1 MTTEIVTYSAMPLDD
16 RTRYA
21 QTIAGA
27 ASMLPNGIRAGGPDQ
42 IAANAFLIMETGA
55 MLDLHPV
62 AALSSVN
69 IIEGKP
75 ALSADLMVSVVRNA
89 GHKVRVSEEGSVE
102 GGDYKATVTVVRSD
116 DPDYPV
122 TSVWTPHRA
131 ARAGLCRYE
140 QDESGVW
147 RVVAQSSKGY
157 PLPWQQ
163 YTEALCKARAKSE
176 ACRDGAGDSLNGAR
190 YTPEE
195 LGAEVDSAG
204 DPIVT
209 TLGAADPEPAET
221 KPSALPKATKRATVG
236 KQGTRR
242 RKAAEKPADEAQAA
256 PEQPAEDVVDAE
268 VVDDAEAQ
276 LARDGYVE
284 PETLDAV
291 ASERAER
298 EAMAA
303 EQTRQVTERE
313 AIIATAEQVD
323 RDDEEAVKAWNAEH
337 GKATGHYLTS
347 TAELARRREQAEA
360 PEQDAPVFVDEQTGD
375 VYDSQA
381 DLDAAIKARVQ
392 AKQAERAEQPQQVTV
407 EVSAAGDYDAI
418 TEADPTNYMARAAA
432 AVTVEQT
439 RQVWIDAQ
447 ADTAN
452 PMTTE
457 LRMAIVNRKAE
468 IEAAG

>member
-1 MTTEIVTYSAMPLDD
+1 MTTDIVTYSAMPLDD

-21 QTIAGA
+21 NTIAGA

-102 GGDYKATVTVVRSD
+102 GGDYKATVTVVRGD

-131 ARAGLCRYE
+131 ARAGLCKYE
-140 QDESGVW
+140 QNPKSGVW
-147 RVVAQSSKGY
+147 EVTALSSKGY
-157 PLPWQQ
+157 PLPWQA

-209 TLGAADPEPAET
+209 TLGAADPEPVEE

-242 RKAAEKPADEAQAA
+242 RKAADKPAEEPQAA
-256 PEQPAEDVVDAE
+256 PEQPADDVVDAE
-268 VVDDAEAQ
+268 VVDDAETQ

-284 PETLDAV
+284 PETLDAL

-298 EAMAA
+298 EAMAV
-303 EQTRQVTERE
+303 EQTRQVTDRE

-360 PEQDAPVFVDEQTGD
+360 PEQDAPEFVDEQTGD

-381 DLDAAIKARVQ
+381 DLDAAIKARVR
-392 AKQAERAEQPQQVTV
+392 AKQAERDEQPQQVAV
-407 EVSAAGDYDAI
+407 EISGDYDLA
-418 TEADPTNYMARAAA
+418 TAEEPKNYMRRAMAA
-432 AVTVEQT
+432 TTVEQT

-447 ADTAN
+447 ADTDN